1 MAFIAPLLSVSAAAF
16 DDTGTGTGTSMNEA
30 VSVHEGLVLIKVS
43 SIYDGLKTGMVNNVL
58 ATAKEPCFGT
68 MIIDE
73 GAVSG
78 GGACNMA
85 KPSSSAGP
93 RPASTMRAG
102 ISARVRL
109 SAVPANG
116 RTPLVTMI

>member
-1 MAFIAPLLSVSAAAF
+1 M
-16 DDTGTGTGTSMNEA
+16 
-30 VSVHEGLVLIKVS
+30 IKAS
-43 SIYDGLKTGMVNNVL
+43 SIYDGFETDMANNVL
-58 ATAKEPCFGT
+58 ATAKGPCFGT

-85 KPSSSAGP
+85 KPSSLARP

-102 ISARVRL
+102 LSARERLRRHRQMDVRL
-109 SAVPANG
+109 WWP
-116 RTPLVTMI
+116 